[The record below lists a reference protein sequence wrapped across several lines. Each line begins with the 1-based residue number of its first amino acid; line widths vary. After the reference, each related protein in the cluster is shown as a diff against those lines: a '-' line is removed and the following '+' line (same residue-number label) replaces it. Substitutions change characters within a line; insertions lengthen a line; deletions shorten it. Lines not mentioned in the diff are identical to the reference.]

1 MTVNRSDT
9 PATGIADPVLF
20 PLPIRSKWAAGLLH
34 VGLVFAF
41 RWHGVRSARTGMTN
55 GIRTRTRCQ
64 RTTGDTTYRPS
75 ACRAERFATL
85 DPDPPLSLLAA
96 QEEVQEGVPLERVHY
111 ELREVVS
118 ARPPT
123 GMSGGGLSVVCES
136 FRSPAGCCC
145 RAVAEQLLE

>member
-1 MTVNRSDT
+1 MVQACWSLN
-9 PATGIADPVLF
+9 
-20 PLPIRSKWAAGLLH
+20 
-34 VGLVFAF
+34 
-41 RWHGVRSARTGMTN
+41 
-55 GIRTRTRCQ
+55 
-64 RTTGDTTYRPS
+64 PS
-75 ACRAERFATL
+75 CAERFATL

-96 QEEVQEGVPLERVHY
+96 QEEVQEGVPLKRVHY

-145 RAVAEQLLE
+145 RAVAEQCVGMRARVP